1 MNEGR
6 KRAVWINI
14 SVVVFS
20 LLLTTCVGSF
30 SLMWIRYEIASVAQ
44 QTVRLEQQYQEML
57 RKLNYLDERL
67 AQAHQPIALQT
78 KVSQQL
84 VPVDERRI
92 VWVETKATP
101 ASGAYVDAQ
110 SGRGGYFENRF

>member
-30 SLMWIRYEIASVAQ
+30 SLMWIKHEIASVAQ
-44 QTVRLEQQYQEML
+44 QTVRLEQPDMPANHAQQQLLEQNLSM
-57 RKLNYLDERL
+57 R
-67 AQAHQPIALQT
+67 ASMQAHGDGHGHGH
-78 KVSQQL
+78 SH
-84 VPVDERRI
+84 
-92 VWVETKATP
+92 
-101 ASGAYVDAQ
+101 
-110 SGRGGYFENRF
+110 